1 MRKKKDSKPTT
12 KKRKSPT
19 KTRVKSS
26 PKIEPKV
33 NNISLDPEKPFHESF
48 PITLEHKDGKDFKK
62 CFFMCQEHCDSY
74 IKRYKLK
81 KGTYITFPTVPKT
94 DKGM

>member
-1 MRKKKDSKPTT
+1 MRKKKETKQPT
-12 KKRKSPT
+12 KRKSPT
-19 KTRVKSS
+19 KTRVKKT
-26 PKIEPKV
+26 PTTHPKV
-33 NNISLDPEKPFHESF
+33 DNSTLDSAKPFHESF

-81 KGTYITFPTVPKT
+81 KGTYITFPTVPKNEKK
-94 DKGM
+94 D